1 MMVEKTVVIGGG
13 AAGLMAAI
21 SAAGAGERVDLLEG
35 NPRLGRK
42 ILISGN
48 GRCNLT
54 NLDADAPWHYHGGYP
69 GFVRS
74 SLERFAL
81 QQTLDFFTDLGID
94 THAEK
99 RGRLF
104 PLSNQAQAVVELL
117 VDRAQCLGV
126 EIHTGAK
133 VRRLQRGEDRF
144 RVIGQDGREWMAER
158 VILAS
163 GGRSLPKLGADT
175 SGLDL
180 ALSLGHSSTSLH
192 PGLVPLLSSDPY
204 VPKMQGVKVQA
215 EVRVSLPGGR
225 EIADRDDLLLT
236 AYGVSGFTILNLSAQ
251 LVPLLDA
258 GPVVL
263 QVNLFPEKSS
273 EQVSEELKRRWER
286 NPHRSLEDSFWGL
299 LANKLVGPFLERFD
313 LPRTQRV
320 DRLGKKQRW
329 RLAQALT
336 CWPIEVTGPR
346 SYEHAEVTIGGVCT
360 GEVDPETLES
370 YLVPGLYFAGE
381 ILDVHGDLGGFN
393 FQWAW
398 SSGRVAGMRLG
409 S

>member
-1 MMVEKTVVIGGG
+1 MVGKTVVVGGG

-21 SAAGAGERVDLLEG
+21 SAAGAGERVELLEG

-54 NLDADAPWHYHGGYP
+54 NQEADDPWHYHGGYP
-69 GFVRS
+69 GFVRP
-74 SLERFAL
+74 SLERFSL
-81 QQTLDFFTDLGID
+81 QQTLDFFVDLGID
-94 THAEK
+94 THVEK

-104 PLSNQAQAVVELL
+104 PLSDQAQAVVELL
-117 VDRAQCLGV
+117 QDRTQRLGV

-133 VRRLQRGEDRF
+133 VCRLQRGEDAF
-144 RVIGQDGREWMAER
+144 LVIDQNGREWVAER

-163 GGRSLPKLGADT
+163 GGRSLPKLGADS

-180 ALSLGHSSTSLH
+180 ALSLGHSCTPLY
-192 PGLVPLLSSDPY
+192 PGLVPLLSPDPY
-204 VPKMQGVKVQA
+204 VHKMQGVKVRA
-215 EVRVSLPGGR
+215 EVKVGLQGGR
-225 EIADRDDLLLT
+225 EIVDRDDLLLT

-251 LVPLLDA
+251 LVPLLAA

-263 QVNLFPEKSS
+263 QVNLFPEKSP
-273 EQVSEELKRRWER
+273 EQVSEELKDRWER

-299 LANKLVGPFLERFD
+299 LAHKLVGPFLERFD
-313 LPRTQRV
+313 LPRGQRV

-346 SYEHAEVTIGGVCT
+346 SFEHAEVTIGGICT
-360 GEVDPETLES
+360 GEIDPETLES

-398 SSGRVAGMRLG
+398 SSGQMAGMRLG

>member
-1 MMVEKTVVIGGG
+1 MVGKTVVVGGG

-21 SAAGAGERVDLLEG
+21 SAAGAGERVELLEG

-54 NLDADAPWHYHGGYP
+54 NQEADDPWHYHGGYP
-69 GFVRS
+69 GFVRP
-74 SLERFAL
+74 SLERFSL
-81 QQTLDFFTDLGID
+81 QQTLDFFVDLGID
-94 THAEK
+94 THVEK

-104 PLSNQAQAVVELL
+104 PLSDQAQAVVELL
-117 VDRAQCLGV
+117 QDRTQRLGV

-133 VRRLQRGEDRF
+133 VCRLQRGEDAF
-144 RVIGQDGREWMAER
+144 LVIDQNGREWVAER

-163 GGRSLPKLGADT
+163 GGRSLPKLGADS

-180 ALSLGHSSTSLH
+180 ALSLGHSCTPLY
-192 PGLVPLLSSDPY
+192 PGLVPLLSPDPY
-204 VPKMQGVKVQA
+204 VHKMQGVKVRA
-215 EVRVSLPGGR
+215 EVKVGLQGGR
-225 EIADRDDLLLT
+225 EIVDRDDLLLT

-251 LVPLLDA
+251 LVPLLAA

-263 QVNLFPEKSS
+263 QVNLFPEKSP
-273 EQVSEELKRRWER
+273 EQVSEELKDRWER

-299 LANKLVGPFLERFD
+299 LAHKLVGPFLERFD
-313 LPRTQRV
+313 LPRGQRV

-346 SYEHAEVTIGGVCT
+346 SFEHAEVTIGGICT
-360 GEVDPETLES
+360 GEIDPETLES
-370 YLVPGLYFAGE
+370 YWVPGLYFAGE

-398 SSGRVAGMRLG
+398 SSGQMAGMRLG

>member
-1 MMVEKTVVIGGG
+1 VE
-13 AAGLMAAI
+13 
-21 SAAGAGERVDLLEG
+21 LLEG

-54 NLDADAPWHYHGGYP
+54 NQEADDPWHYHGGYP
-69 GFVRS
+69 GFVRP
-74 SLERFAL
+74 SLERFSL
-81 QQTLDFFTDLGID
+81 QQTLDFFVDLGID
-94 THAEK
+94 THVEK

-104 PLSNQAQAVVELL
+104 PLSDQAQAVVELL
-117 VDRAQCLGV
+117 QDRTQRLGV

-133 VRRLQRGEDRF
+133 VCRLQRGEDAF
-144 RVIGQDGREWMAER
+144 LVIDQNGREWVAER

-163 GGRSLPKLGADT
+163 GGRSLPKLGADS

-180 ALSLGHSSTSLH
+180 ALSLGHSCTPLY
-192 PGLVPLLSSDPY
+192 PGLVPLLSPDPY
-204 VPKMQGVKVQA
+204 VHKMQGVKVRA
-215 EVRVSLPGGR
+215 EVKVGLQGGR
-225 EIADRDDLLLT
+225 EIVDRDDLLLT

-251 LVPLLDA
+251 LVPLLAA

-263 QVNLFPEKSS
+263 QVNLFPEKSP
-273 EQVSEELKRRWER
+273 EQVSEELKDRWER

-299 LANKLVGPFLERFD
+299 LAHKLVGPFLERFD
-313 LPRTQRV
+313 LPRGQRV

-346 SYEHAEVTIGGVCT
+346 SFEHAEVTIGGICT
-360 GEVDPETLES
+360 GEIDPETLES

-398 SSGRVAGMRLG
+398 SSGQMAGMRLG